1 MDKKCECC
9 GVDFVAQRKTAR
21 FCSSKCRIKNHRP
34 SYRSLILSMQSLNEG
49 LQKMVDDDTW
59 LIDELIACAL
69 EPDGTK
75 RLARLV
81 QLKAI

>member
-1 MDKKCECC
+1 
-9 GVDFVAQRKTAR
+9 
-21 FCSSKCRIKNHRP
+21 
-34 SYRSLILSMQSLNEG
+34 MQSLNEG